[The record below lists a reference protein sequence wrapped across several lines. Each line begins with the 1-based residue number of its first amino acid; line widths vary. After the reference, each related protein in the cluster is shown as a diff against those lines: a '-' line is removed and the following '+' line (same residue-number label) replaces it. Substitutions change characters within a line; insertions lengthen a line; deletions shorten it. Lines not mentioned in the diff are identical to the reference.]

1 MSKIELLNEDLLLV
15 CDLELTE
22 SDGPKGKELF
32 LSGIMMQG
40 DVKNRNNRVYPKA
53 EIENAVQ
60 GINERLG
67 KGETVLGELD
77 HPQTLTVN
85 LERVSHKMVEAKMV
99 GNNAVGKLKILDTP
113 MGRIAKEFIGEEVK
127 LGVSSRGTGQVGS
140 GGRVSN
146 FAFQTM
152 DIVAQPSAPEAFPES
167 IRESL
172 ELYANGKVESIQTLA
187 EAVVGDVRAQ
197 RYFRDETLRA
207 IDAALETLLKT

>member
-15 CDLELTE
+15 CELELTE
-22 SDGPKGKELF
+22 AEGPKGKELF

-40 DVKNRNNRVYPKA
+40 DVKNRNNRVYPKL
-53 EIENAVQ
+53 EIENAVR
-60 GINERLG
+60 GINERLE

-85 LERVSHKMVEAKMV
+85 LERVSHKMVEAKMH

-113 MGRIAKEFIGEEVK
+113 MGRIAKEFIGEDVK

-146 FAFQTM
+146 FNFQTM

-172 ELYANGKVESIQTLA
+172 ELYANAHHEPLVTLA
-187 EAVVGDVRAQ
+187 EAVIDDVRCQ
-197 RYFRDETLRA
+197 KYFRDEAIRA
-207 IDAALETLLKT
+207 IADALESLSKK